1 MLFQTRRAVI
11 RGFLSAWPLAWRV
24 TDDGTQNLD
33 APAVDAGGRG
43 ATDPAVRAG
52 GAAVGVEDAPAPSEA
67 FGALASEQR
76 VAVLRALYRA
86 ERAGDPGRSFS
97 ALQSAADADSSAG
110 FAYHLRQLTGEF
122 VTETDG
128 GYVLTPAGRAAAA
141 FVVTGPFGED
151 GTDGCP
157 TCGRGGHGVAAFGG
171 DAGRAS

>member
-1 MLFQTRRAVI
+1 
-11 RGFLSAWPLAWRV
+11 V
-24 TDDGTQNLD
+24 TDHGTHD
-33 APAVDAGGRG
+33 AETRSVDAGGRTT
-43 ATDPAVRAG
+43 AEPTVQAG

-86 ERAGDPGRSFS
+86 ERSGDPGQSFS
-97 ALQSAADADSSAG
+97 SLQAAADADSSAG

-122 VTETDG
+122 VRETEG

-141 FVVTGPFGED
+141 FVVAGPFGD
-151 GTDGCP
+151 GGADACP
-157 TCGRGGHGVAAFGG
+157 TCGSGRHDVDPFGG